1 MAVDI
6 KKLKQIREQTGAGV
20 ADIRKALEETKNDEA
35 KSIALLKEWGIAK
48 ASKKA
53 DREAGSGS
61 IDSYIH
67 AGGKVGVIVEVNC
80 ETDFVART
88 DDFKTLTKE
97 IAMQVA
103 AMHPKDVDELLKQQY
118 IRDSSQTIEQMVK
131 ATIGKLGENIVV
143 RRFDRFELGQ

>member
-20 ADIRKALEETKNDEA
+20 ADIRKALEETNNDEE
-35 KSIALLKEWGIAK
+35 KSVTLLKEWGIAK

-53 DREAGSGS
+53 DREASAGS
-61 IDSYIH
+61 IDTYIH
-67 AGGKVGVIVEVNC
+67 SGGKVGAMVEINC

-88 DDFKTLTKE
+88 DDFKTLTHE

-103 AMHPKDVDELLKQQY
+103 AMNPKDVDELLKQQY

-143 RRFDRFELGQ
+143 RRFERFELGA